1 MMILLTLHSVYSS
14 LLLTLEVVV
23 EVPRLVVVW
32 SSMTVGRMGKI
43 TEATVPGLE
52 EGGVDA

>member
-23 EVPRLVVVW
+23 EVPHLVVVW
-32 SSMTVGRMGKI
+32 SSMTVGRVGKI
-43 TEATVPGLE
+43 TEATVPG
-52 EGGVDA
+52 